1 MQRRLIELSG
11 RLLALSVLA
20 ATALAAPARAQDLER
35 LVEGPKAPWRVIET
49 EHFRVYYPQP
59 AAAWAEGAA
68 ARLEAVRERLVE
80 EIGYAPEQVVDVV
93 VSDPVAQPNGF
104 ALPFLGRPRMVLW
117 TRPPSPD
124 SVIGHYRD
132 WGELLVVHETAHLV
146 HLLRPSRNPTR
157 RLLARLLPLGPI
169 SRQAP
174 RWVTEGYATLIEGRL
189 TGTGRP
195 HGDLRAAILR
205 RWAMAGKL
213 PSYGALTGDGSY
225 LGQSMAY
232 LAGSAYLDWLEER
245 GGRGDEPRTLRHLWA
260 RMTARQPRSFEESF
274 AGVFGDS
281 PADLWDRFRAELAWQ
296 AFEVERRVEAAGG
309 FVEGE
314 AWMDLSWQTGGPA
327 LSPDG
332 ERLALVLRGR
342 DQPPELAVFST
353 AVDEEALEKRA
364 ERRAEILERDPED
377 VLAVDTAPPP
387 RRRLH
392 TLPTID
398 FAPPADPRWLPDGES
413 LLLVRTLP
421 DEEGFL
427 HPDLFRWT
435 PPAGDATPEVEAT
448 GRGRLERLTVAAD
461 LTQPDPAPDGT
472 WAAAVESRHGATRLV
487 RVELASGTVTAI
499 TEAAVE
505 VVVDRPR
512 VAPDG
517 ERLVYA
523 RHAAGRWGLVVHRL
537 ADGAE
542 EELPLPAGATVAAP
556 AWGRGAEAGT
566 VFASLGVG
574 GFIDVHA
581 FAPAGGRA
589 RSGGEK
595 GSDDNAD
602 GEAPSPGGEIAP
614 AIGEAGGGWERRRL
628 TRTRGAAFAPE
639 PGDGELFFLSLEP
652 DGLDL
657 RRLGAGGSAP
667 VASHEGEAD
676 ATAPAVASPP
686 PLGDLPDLA
695 GLSPVV
701 RPEPVVPPPPPTAAD
716 LPPSRPYGV
725 GRQELFFLSGGSE
738 APSNR
743 GMELGVRGG
752 DLLGRLDWIV
762 TAGLGDAAL
771 AEGGAVAA
779 AWRGPTP
786 GLPLNLSVHLF
797 SVRERPSRQP
807 DEVPGLGRQL
817 DVDREGV
824 ELVAAWQRRTR
835 PGPLRLAGGAY
846 LGEVDPVL
854 GPQARHP
861 LDERALFAEADWR
874 PRWSRGEV
882 AWGLGLAGRAETAE
896 TGDTSWVRLRGE
908 VGAGLRY
915 DGSSLAVA
923 WTGGQ
928 VDEDAPGWQRF
939 ALGGVSSSLLPG
951 TVEAAR
957 VLVPALPQG
966 TKTGGRFSALRV
978 DLDLE
983 ILPLPLFWARYDV
996 SGRRVSGFSPP
1007 GIDDPISL
1015 AGAEWRLDLGPV
1027 PLVRLPAIEL
1037 TLGAAYV
1044 FDPPFE
1050 DDVNGWI
1057 AVTWRP

>member
-1 MQRRLIELSG
+1 MQRRPTD
-11 RLLALSVLA
+11 LLALGLTLTLILA
-20 ATALAAPARAQDLER
+20 ARPAAAQELER
-35 LVEGPKAPWRVIET
+35 LVEGPKAPWRVVET
-49 EHFRVYYPQP
+49 EHFRVHYPQP
-59 AAAWAEGAA
+59 AAAWAERAA
-68 ARLEAVRERLVE
+68 ARLEAVRERVVE
-80 EIGYAPEQVVDVV
+80 EVGYAPEQVIDVV

-117 TRPPSPD
+117 TRPPSPE
-124 SVIGHYRD
+124 SVIGHYRE

-157 RLLARLLPLGPI
+157 RLLAHLLPLGPI
-169 SRQAP
+169 SNQAP
-174 RWVTEGYATLIEGRL
+174 RWVTEGYATVIEGRL

-195 HGDLRAAILR
+195 HGDVRAAILR

-213 PSYGALTGDGSY
+213 PTYGALAGDRSY
-225 LGQSMAY
+225 QGQSMAY
-232 LAGSAYLDWLEER
+232 LAGSAYLAWLEEAA
-245 GGRGDEPRTLRHLWA
+245 GDGTLRHLWA
-260 RMTARQPRSFEESF
+260 RMTARERRGFEESF

-296 AFEVERRVEAAGG
+296 ALEVERRVEAAGG

-314 AWMDLSWQTGGPA
+314 AWMDLSWQTGAPA

-342 DQPPELAVFST
+342 DEPPELAVFST
-353 AVDEEALEKRA
+353 AVDEEAIEKRA
-364 ERRAEILERDPED
+364 ERRAEVLERDPED
-377 VLAVDTAPPP
+377 VLAVETQPPP

-392 TLPTID
+392 TLPTTD
-398 FAPPADPRWLPDGES
+398 FAPPSDPRWLPDGES

-421 DEEGFL
+421 DGEGFL

-435 PPAGDATPEVEAT
+435 LES
-448 GRGRLERLTVAAD
+448 GRLARLTVAAD

-472 WAAAVESRHGATRLV
+472 WAAAVESRHGASRLM
-487 RVELASGTVTAI
+487 RVDLATGAVTPLG
-499 TEAAVE
+499 EAAVE
-505 VVVDRPR
+505 VVVDSPR

-523 RHAAGRWGLVVHRL
+523 RHAAGHWSLVVRGL

-542 EELPLPAGATVAAP
+542 EELPLPEGATVASP
-556 AWGRGAEAGT
+556 AWGRGAAAGT
-566 VFASLGVG
+566 VYAAVGTG

-581 FAPAGGRA
+581 FAPAGGA
-589 RSGGEK
+589 
-595 GSDDNAD
+595 
-602 GEAPSPGGEIAP
+602 
-614 AIGEAGGGWERRRL
+614 AGAGWERRRL

-639 PGDGELFFLSLEP
+639 PGDGEVFFLSLEP

-657 RRLGAGGSAP
+657 RRLAPGGGRDEAAP
-667 VASHEGEAD
+667 
-676 ATAPAVASPP
+676 PAE
-686 PLGDLPDLA
+686 GDLPNL
-695 GLSPVV
+695 
-701 RPEPVVPPPPPTAAD
+701 AAD
-716 LPPSRPYGV
+716 LPEITDVPDLADLADLAPIVRPRPILAPPPPEAVVLAPSRPSGV
-725 GRQELFFLSGGSE
+725 GRQELSFLSGGSE

-771 AEGGAVAA
+771 AEGGALAA

-786 GLPLNLSVHLF
+786 GLPLDLSVHAF

-807 DEVPGLGRQL
+807 DEVPGLGRHL
-817 DVDREGV
+817 DVDRDGV
-824 ELVAAWQRRTR
+824 ELAAAWQRRTR
-835 PGPLRLAGGAY
+835 PGPLTLAGGVY

-861 LDERALFAEADWR
+861 LDERSLFAEADWR
-874 PRWSRGEV
+874 PRWSRGELS
-882 AWGLGLAGRAETAE
+882 WGLGLAARAETAE
-896 TGDTSWVRLRGE
+896 TGDTSWGRLRGE
-908 VGAGLRY
+908 IGAGVGY
-915 DGSSLAVA
+915 DGSSLAVT
-923 WTGGQ
+923 WTAGE
-928 VDEDAPGWQRF
+928 VDEDAPSWQRF
-939 ALGGVSSSLLPG
+939 ELGGVSSSLLPR

-957 VLVPALPQG
+957 LLVPALPLG
-966 TKTGGRFSALRV
+966 TKTGSQVSALRV
-978 DLDLE
+978 DLDLDV
-983 ILPLPLFWARYDV
+983 LPLPLFWARYDV
-996 SGRRVSGFSPP
+996 SGLRVSGFSPP

-1015 AGAEWRLDLGPV
+1015 AGAEWRIDLGPV
-1027 PLVRLPAIEL
+1027 PLVRLPVLEL

-1050 DDVNGWI
+1050 DDLNGWI